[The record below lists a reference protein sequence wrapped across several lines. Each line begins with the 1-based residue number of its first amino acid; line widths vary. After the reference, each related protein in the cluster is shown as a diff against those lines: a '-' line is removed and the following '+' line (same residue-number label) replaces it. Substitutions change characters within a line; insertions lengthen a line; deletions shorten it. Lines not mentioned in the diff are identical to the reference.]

1 MDCAVGLGLQRM
13 PLFLPEMSGHSF
25 PPQTVAGS
33 LNLGY
38 IHTAHVSAGPLTDRD
53 SPAAFVVFPLFSLCT
68 LCFIVI
74 FITTGVSVW
83 PAGVWKLVLLC
94 IFYSIVCV
102 HLCVCVSQGVTPS
115 ELDKRYCA
123 PSFHANKPSAI
134 TQRVAG
140 CWIIYLVL
148 HRLAKNRQALKVG
161 VGRKTW
167 DWELS
172 AETHAWLHNKIILL
186 NNSFIFLK
194 HMIECG
200 TEGAYR
206 FVSLGNVSSEST
218 IWGTLKT
225 LLSGCV
231 IERRGKYCIMTS
243 MNWMCTRST
252 ICPSENTFRLLALA
266 QDWIS
271 HV

>member
-1 MDCAVGLGLQRM
+1 MCLL
-13 PLFLPEMSGHSF
+13 
-25 PPQTVAGS
+25 
-33 LNLGY
+33 
-38 IHTAHVSAGPLTDRD
+38 DRD
-53 SPAAFVVFPLFSLCT
+53 SPPAFVVFPLFSLCT

-94 IFYSIVCV
+94 FFDSIGCV
-102 HLCVCVSQGVTPS
+102 CVCVSQGVTPA

-123 PSFHANKPSAI
+123 PPFHANKPSAI

-140 CWIIYLVL
+140 CWIIYLIL
-148 HRLAKNRQALKVG
+148 HRFHEFAKNRQALKVG
-161 VGRKTW
+161 VERKTW

-172 AETHAWLHNKIILL
+172 VETRLQNKILL
-186 NNSFIFLK
+186 NNFHFPK
-194 HMIECG
+194 THDWMG
-200 TEGAYR
+200 TEGAYC
-206 FVSLGNVSSEST
+206 FSSLGNFSSEST

-225 LLSGCV
+225 SLSECV

-243 MNWMCTRST
+243 MNWMPTRST
-252 ICPSENTFRLLALA
+252 ICPSENTFRLLSLA